1 MIKPALPNHFRNC
14 LVSLLKLHDLQL
26 AGNDDSS
33 DAETVRAALD
43 LEWPLLSMREQTA
56 WIELSDLLLV
66 QKADLECS

>member
-26 AGNDDSS
+26 AGNDDSA

-56 WIELSDLLLV
+56 WTELSDLLPT
-66 QKADLECS
+66 QKAMPK